1 MTEIFKIAIIFFV
14 LVVFFI
20 GPLNIFD
27 KTNKELKINILNY
40 NFIINFNILLFLS
53 LISLPIKNYQLIYI
67 TILLLTFF
75 YTLLVS
81 KNKVI
86 FIL

>member
-20 GPLNIFD
+20 GPLNIID
-27 KTNKELKINILNY
+27 KTNKELRINFLNY
-40 NFIINFNILLFLS
+40 NLIINFNILLFLS

-75 YTLLVS
+75 YALLVS
-81 KNKVI
+81 KI
-86 FIL
+86 SYFIL